1 MASPQTPVSE
11 GPADERLQDRAHGL
25 SVALQ
30 AAGLVSWCWDL
41 RADRWAPI
49 ADDAQALMRCFGL
62 VGAQAV
68 PVPARMADWLPCVH
82 PDDAAH
88 LPAALAAARG
98 SAAGDFLADL
108 RVVMAGRATRWLR
121 LQGRLERDADGSPWR
136 VLGAVQDITDR
147 QCTEQQRRDDALRL
161 QLMIEQSRDGV
172 VVLGLDGR
180 VGEANA
186 AFADLLGHPIAA
198 LPALRPSDWVA
209 ERLTMSYSSSVYC
222 TSTVTPR
229 ALSREASALE
239 RVGMAGAGAVI
250 RRIG

>member
-82 PDDAAH
+82 PDDAA
-88 LPAALAAARG
+88 PVIPT
-98 SAAGDFLADL
+98 SAMTPNP
-108 RVVMAGRATRWLR
+108 RPCATR
-121 LQGRLERDADGSPWR
+121 GRR
-136 VLGAVQDITDR
+136 
-147 QCTEQQRRDDALRL
+147 
-161 QLMIEQSRDGV
+161 
-172 VVLGLDGR
+172 
-180 VGEANA
+180 
-186 AFADLLGHPIAA
+186 F
-198 LPALRPSDWVA
+198 
-209 ERLTMSYSSSVYC
+209 SSSAC
-222 TSTVTPR
+222 
-229 ALSREASALE
+229 
-239 RVGMAGAGAVI
+239 G
-250 RRIG
+250 